1 MTCSRKVQVEG
12 LLTGTVLLPTEEF
25 CAHKTAAQRRISGM
39 LTRVRYGINELSA
52 NNNYLADFSW
62 PSPKHACIQRTH
74 MWQMIAS
81 RFCCSL
87 KIHAKLLRVQSN
99 RCFLH
104 LGIFRVYLT
113 HPPTHFRQSDDYT
126 AVVTP
131 NFIYAWINVD
141 ATGGGALFISAASRL
156 PTTTYRLL
164 LLHSNQFACISI
176 SAVRSCLWRSFR
188 TVYNIILK

>member
-1 MTCSRKVQVEG
+1 M
-12 LLTGTVLLPTEEF
+12 F
-25 CAHKTAAQRRISGM
+25 
-39 LTRVRYGINELSA
+39 TRVRYGINELSA

-87 KIHAKLLRVQSN
+87 KIHAKQLRVQSN

-131 NFIYAWINVD
+131 NFIYGWSSVY
-141 ATGGGALFISAASRL
+141 FSSQPSADYY
-156 PTTTYRLL
+156 TYRLL
-164 LLHSNQFACISI
+164 LLLQPICMHLDQCSEIVFMEIVPYSI
-176 SAVRSCLWRSFR
+176 Q
-188 TVYNIILK
+188 YNS

>member
-1 MTCSRKVQVEG
+1 M
-12 LLTGTVLLPTEEF
+12 F
-25 CAHKTAAQRRISGM
+25 
-39 LTRVRYGINELSA
+39 TRVRYGINELSA

-87 KIHAKLLRVQSN
+87 KIHAKQLRVQSN

-131 NFIYAWINVD
+131 NFIYGYGWRSSVYFSSQPSAD
-141 ATGGGALFISAASRL
+141 YYLPPATAPPTNLHASRSVQCDRV
-156 PTTTYRLL
+156 YGD
-164 LLHSNQFACISI
+164 
-176 SAVRSCLWRSFR
+176 RSEQY
-188 TVYNIILK
+188 TI